1 MGTGSESTGWGR
13 CSVEGAEER
22 MSSPLLPGSPFAQAI
37 VDLAVPVA
45 IICTVI
51 LALVVGL
58 ITVALLRFRGG
69 RGVPEP
75 RQIADSRTLE
85 LLWTAIPLVIVTAL
99 FFMTARTMRAADPPI
114 DRDPDVVVIGH
125 QWWWEVRYPAA
136 GVVTAN
142 EIHIPTGAPTLVRV
156 ESADVIHD
164 FWVPQLGRKVDA
176 IPGHPNHVWISA
188 DADGEYLGACA
199 EFCGTQHAW
208 MRLLVVA
215 EPKATYAAWLAGQ
228 QATPPAPT
236 DDAGKRGAALF
247 AERTCIACH
256 AIDGTTPTPAN
267 AAPNLTHLMS
277 RRTLGA
283 GVLQNGPDE
292 LTKWLADP
300 QTYKPGSKMPD
311 LELTPSEV
319 SDLVAYLGALR

>member
-1 MGTGSESTGWGR
+1 MP
-13 CSVEGAEER
+13 
-22 MSSPLLPGSPFAQAI
+22 SPLLPGSPFAQAI

-45 IICTVI
+45 LVCAAI
-51 LALVVGL
+51 LLLVTGL
-58 ITVALLRFRGG
+58 ITVVLVRFRGG

-75 RQIADSRTLE
+75 PQVAGARPLE
-85 LLWTAIPLVIVTAL
+85 LLWTAIPLVLVIGMFVL
-99 FFMTARTMRAADPPI
+99 TARTMRAADPPI
-114 DRDPDVVVIGH
+114 DREADVVVVAH

-136 GVVTAN
+136 NVVTAN
-142 EIHIPTGAPTLVRV
+142 EIHLPVAAPILVRV
-156 ESADVIHD
+156 ESADVVHD

-176 IPGHPNHVWISA
+176 IPGHPNHVWVSA
-188 DADGEYLGACA
+188 DAAGEYHGACA

-215 EPKATYAAWLAGQ
+215 QEPADYAAWLAGQ
-228 QATPPAPT
+228 QTTPPAPT
-236 DDAGKRGAALF
+236 DAAGKRGAALF

-256 AIDGTTPTPAN
+256 AIAGTTPTPAN
-267 AAPNLTHLMS
+267 AAPDLTHLMS

-292 LTKWLADP
+292 LTRWLMDP

-311 LELTPSEV
+311 LELTPAEV
-319 SDLVAYLGALR
+319 ADLVAYLGALR

>member
-1 MGTGSESTGWGR
+1 MP
-13 CSVEGAEER
+13 
-22 MSSPLLPGSPFAQAI
+22 SPLLPGSPFAQAI

-45 IICTVI
+45 LVCAAI
-51 LALVVGL
+51 LLVVTGL
-58 ITVALLRFRGG
+58 ITVVLIRFRGG
-69 RGVPEP
+69 RGTPEP
-75 RQIADSRTLE
+75 RQIAGARPLE
-85 LLWTAIPLVIVTAL
+85 LVWTAIPLVLVIGMFVL
-99 FFMTARTMRAADPPI
+99 TARTMRAADPPV
-114 DRDPDVVVIGH
+114 DRDPDVVVVGH

-136 GVVTAN
+136 NVVTAN
-142 EIHIPTGAPTLVRV
+142 EIHLPVATPTLVRV
-156 ESADVIHD
+156 ESDDVVHD
-164 FWVPQLGRKVDA
+164 FWVPQLARKVDA

-188 DADGEYLGACA
+188 DATGEYHGACA

-208 MRLLVVA
+208 MRLLVVV
-215 EPKATYAAWLAGQ
+215 ETPEEHAAWLAGQ

-236 DDAGKRGAALF
+236 DDAGRRGAALF

-256 AIDGTTPTPAN
+256 AIAGTAPTPAN

-283 GVLQNGPDE
+283 GVLRNGTDE
-292 LTKWLADP
+292 LARWLTDP

-319 SDLVAYLGALR
+319 ADLVAYLGTLR